1 MQTKNVVQARVSLNW
16 SLPRTLLHLEGGVV
30 LLAAAT
36 LYATQGYS
44 WPLFALLLLAP
55 DLFMLGYLRGQRFG
69 SVMYNVGHTYT
80 VPLFLAGLSFLTGW
94 VGLMPIAIIWLA
106 HIGMDRAV
114 GYGLKYPEQFQ
125 DNHLS
130 RL

>member
-1 MQTKNVVQARVSLNW
+1 MQPKNLSHERVSAKW
-16 SLPRTLLHLEGGVV
+16 SLPKMMLHLEGVVV
-30 LLAAAT
+30 LIAAAT

-44 WPLFALLLLAP
+44 WLLFAILFLAP
-55 DLFMLGYLRGQRFG
+55 DLFMLGYWRDHQVG

-80 VPLFLAGLSFLTGW
+80 VPLSLAGLGFLTGW
-94 VGLMPIAIIWLA
+94 VGLMPVAIIWLA

-125 DNHLS
+125 ETHLS
-130 RL
+130 RV